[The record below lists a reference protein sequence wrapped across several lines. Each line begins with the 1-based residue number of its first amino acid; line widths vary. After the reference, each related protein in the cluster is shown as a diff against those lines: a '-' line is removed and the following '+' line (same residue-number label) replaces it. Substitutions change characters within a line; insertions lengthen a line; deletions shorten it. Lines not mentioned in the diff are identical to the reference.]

1 MTKANR
7 QMNEPRYKDR
17 VHPRCDLKLKTQLEL
32 DDGRAVDFQMSNIS
46 QSGFGGH
53 SIEQAPIG
61 SEVEVVLP
69 TIGPRPAQ
77 VVWQIGT
84 SIGARL
90 ASELSVQQILAVA
103 LETMK
108 TTGQS
113 EGTEGVVA
121 ASKT

>member
-1 MTKANR
+1 MAKSNL
-7 QMNEPRYKDR
+7 QLSEPRYKDR

-69 TIGPRPAQ
+69 TIGALPAQ

-90 ASELSVQQILAVA
+90 SSELTVQQILAVA

-108 TTGQS
+108 TPDTS
-113 EGTEGVVA
+113 EGGTG
-121 ASKT
+121 KTSRD

>member
-1 MTKANR
+1 MTKTIR
-7 QMNEPRYKDR
+7 QMNETRFKDR

-69 TIGPRPAQ
+69 TIGPLPAQ

-90 ASELSVQQILAVA
+90 SSELTVQQILAVA

-108 TTGQS
+108 EPDKADDEAGK
-113 EGTEGVVA
+113 
-121 ASKT
+121 ASRD

>member
-1 MTKANR
+1 MTKSNL
-7 QMNEPRYKDR
+7 QLSEPRYKDR

-69 TIGPRPAQ
+69 TIGPLPAQ

-90 ASELSVQQILAVA
+90 SSELTVQQILAVA

-108 TTGQS
+108 SPDTRDDVHGQA
-113 EGTEGVVA
+113 GRD
-121 ASKT
+121 